1 MKVRCF
7 VGCRGGA
14 QRVCAGSKFKAPQV
28 LPALLQPGEQRTNE
42 RTNETKKGRN
52 TPWFGVATQR
62 SLVEHDHL
70 PRQARDRQNETRP
83 NQKKALVVFSSFLL
97 FFFSSFLLSQDWVD
111 VHPAKFGYHA
121 TGRPFDAEAA
131 GGDVAPPTVRNELL
145 MFDGWMTQKVYHA
158 AFDHIARKFFTLD
171 NYYTLPTKQADG
183 TVRRQQRL
191 FRLDFPQ
198 PISAVSCFM

>member
-1 MKVRCF
+1 
-7 VGCRGGA
+7 
-14 QRVCAGSKFKAPQV
+14 
-28 LPALLQPGEQRTNE
+28 
-42 RTNETKKGRN
+42 
-52 TPWFGVATQR
+52 
-62 SLVEHDHL
+62 
-70 PRQARDRQNETRP
+70 
-83 NQKKALVVFSSFLL
+83 
-97 FFFSSFLLSQDWVD
+97 